1 MNKKY
6 LENFFE
12 ELNKFSVS
20 LNNITAILKLIC
32 EYDSEQKEDEAKVA
46 VVSEEEEAESVIS
59 EKDEEAVV
67 EADEKDEAESVISE
81 KEEAAVAV
89 EKDEEAVIEKQ
100 KSVDY
105 DDIFD
110 NFYTKN
116 KLKPIINT
124 DTTKTTNS
132 FNSFNSS
139 NSYTYK
145 KWF

>member
-20 LNNITAILKLIC
+20 LNNITAILKLMC

-46 VVSEEEEAESVIS
+46 VVSEEDESVIS

-67 EADEKDEAESVISE
+67 EADEKDEVVEAVASE
-81 KEEAAVAV
+81 KEDVAVAV